1 MLNLWVYTLISVFIV
16 SLISLVGVVTLS
28 INEYRL
34 KKWLTYLVSFSA
46 GALLGDVFLHLL
58 PEISEISF
66 GAKEGLYIL
75 LGLVIFF
82 VLERFIL
89 WQHRHGQHEEHVHS
103 LVYLT
108 QVGDSLHNFIDGL
121 IIAGS
126 FLAGPHVGIA
136 TTIAVIFHE
145 IPQEIGNF
153 AILLHGGWSKNKA
166 LLYNFVSALFA
177 VLGAV
182 IVLLFFKSQAG
193 APVWLLCL
201 GAASFI
207 YISLSDIVPQ
217 LHLETVAKKSFW
229 QLIWFLA
236 GIAAMALLLLLE

>member
-182 IVLLFFKSQAG
+182 IVLLFSNPKPARRSGFC
-193 APVWLLCL
+193 VWVRQVLFTFRFPTLCR
-201 GAASFI
+201 SSI
-207 YISLSDIVPQ
+207 
-217 LHLETVAKKSFW
+217 
-229 QLIWFLA
+229 
-236 GIAAMALLLLLE
+236 